1 VIQIIHRRGPWRSF
15 DAVEFYTL
23 GWLNWINNRRRLK
36 LTQNIPPAEADVRF
50 YTQSEELAMVARH
63 SNNLASGKS
72 GTVLT
77 NIGAYPMKKSAYLAC
92 VLLVFLL
99 VSQKNGAAETAENP
113 AVSAQVADEV
123 AVESVNTTSHGLEAA
138 LARLSALAPPP
149 QLSDREPGLHTVS
162 CLPGT
167 AGGSNEVEGESYTC
181 GVFTV
186 PQNWVNPDG
195 RNLDLGFLVARAT
208 GENPQ
213 PDPLLFL
220 AGGPGASAVL
230 AGNFDKYQN
239 VRADR
244 DIIFFDIRG
253 VGASQRLGFEEC
265 LVLALEN
272 DAPADQIEALQA
284 AATRFLAVAK
294 SEEAPESPDLSELN
308 LPLLNATC
316 WEQFS
321 AKQIDSNQFTTA
333 SSARDAVELIKALG
347 YEIFNIEGASY
358 GTRLAMTIMDNMA
371 EYDDAPKL
379 RSVILDST
387 FPPSVYLI
395 RTIVRSDHDFML
407 QLLNDCRADA
417 VCDRAYPNLA
427 ARLAALLNSLEQT
440 SLTVNGETVTI
451 DDVVDQLTDVT
462 NTRAGFMPRMIAE
475 LELGVLD
482 TYLALRA
489 GEVGTDPAE
498 PLPEIAFDPS
508 DPVQA
513 FLADASAHLD
523 DIAAAE
529 FRVYMNIGLVQEE
542 PLPTLAAII
551 AEGYPGK
558 TGNQMLEMLQKLTA
572 KDISGSPYVAQQLA
586 IVASTQG
593 TPEMELANTRRGI
606 TGGIPHFLY
615 SSIHCADDILHER
628 YEDAENSYNDLQ
640 FPQLVDLD
648 MSRVQAGR
656 CKNWSITAA
665 PIEVKD
671 PVNSNVPTMILQGA
685 YDSRTPIYMG
695 RRADRELDNSIL
707 VLIPQQGHG
716 TWNHAESCVGRI
728 ATGFVQNPDADID
741 LGCVEA
747 RQPQWALPYESQP

>member
-1 VIQIIHRRGPWRSF
+1 
-15 DAVEFYTL
+15 
-23 GWLNWINNRRRLK
+23 
-36 LTQNIPPAEADVRF
+36 
-50 YTQSEELAMVARH
+50 
-63 SNNLASGKS
+63 
-72 GTVLT
+72 
-77 NIGAYPMKKSAYLAC
+77 MKKSAYVAC

-99 VSQKNGAAETAENP
+99 VSQKNWAAETAENP
-113 AVSAQVADEV
+113 AASAQVADEV
-123 AVESVNTTSHGLEAA
+123 AVESVHTTSHGLEAA

-167 AGGSNEVEGESYTC
+167 APGSDEVEGESYSC

-213 PDPLLFL
+213 PDPLLYL
-220 AGGPGASAVL
+220 AGGPGQSAVFSNNL
-230 AGNFDKYQN
+230 GKYEN
-239 VRADR
+239 LRAHR

-265 LVLALEN
+265 LVLAVEKG
-272 DAPADQIEALQA
+272 APTDQIDALQA
-284 AATRFLAVAK
+284 AASSFLAVAN
-294 SEEAPESPDLSELN
+294 SEETPATPELSDLN

-321 AKQIDSNQFTTA
+321 SRGIDLNQFTTA
-333 SSARDAVELIKALG
+333 TSARDTVELIKALG
-347 YEIFNIEGASY
+347 YDSFNIEGASY
-358 GTRLAMTIMDNMA
+358 GTRLAMTIMDDMA
-371 EYDDAPKL
+371 QYDDAPAL

-395 RTIVRSDHDFML
+395 RTIVRSDHDLML
-407 QLLNDCRADA
+407 QVLNECRADA

-440 SLTVNGETVTI
+440 PLTVNGETVTI
-451 DDVVDQLTDVT
+451 DDVVDQLTNVT

-498 PLPEIAFDPS
+498 PLPETAWDRS

-513 FLADASAHLD
+513 FLADASALLD

-529 FRVYMNIGLVQEE
+529 FRVYMKIGLVQEE
-542 PLPTLAAII
+542 PLPTLEAII

-558 TGNQMLEMLQKLTA
+558 TGNQMREMLQQLTPQA
-572 KDISGSPYVAQQLA
+572 VSASPYVAQQLA
-586 IVASTQG
+586 ILASSEG
-593 TPEMELANTRRGI
+593 TPEMELANTRRSI

-628 YEDAENSYNDLQ
+628 YEDAVNSYNDLQ

-656 CKNWSITAA
+656 CEGWPITAA

-671 PVNSNVPTMILQGA
+671 PVNSNVPTIILQGA
-685 YDSRTPIYMG
+685 YDSATPIYMG
-695 RRADRELDNSIL
+695 RRAERELENSIL

-716 TWNHAESCVGRI
+716 TWNDAESCVGRI
-728 ATGFVQNPDADID
+728 AAVFVKNPDAAID
-741 LGCVEA
+741 LSCIEA

>member
-1 VIQIIHRRGPWRSF
+1 
-15 DAVEFYTL
+15 
-23 GWLNWINNRRRLK
+23 
-36 LTQNIPPAEADVRF
+36 
-50 YTQSEELAMVARH
+50 
-63 SNNLASGKS
+63 
-72 GTVLT
+72 
-77 NIGAYPMKKSAYLAC
+77 MKKSAYLAC

-99 VSQKNGAAETAENP
+99 VSQKNWAAGTAENS
-113 AVSAQVADEV
+113 AASAQVADEV
-123 AVESVNTTSHGLEAA
+123 AVESVHTTSHRLEAA

-162 CLPGT
+162 CLQGT
-167 AGGSNEVEGESYTC
+167 AGGSNEVEGESYIC

-208 GENPQ
+208 GENPL
-213 PDPLLFL
+213 PDPLLYL

-230 AGNFDKYQN
+230 ARNFDKYQN

-253 VGASQRLGFEEC
+253 VGVSQRLGFEEC
-265 LVLALEN
+265 LVLALEKG
-272 DAPADQIEALQA
+272 APTDQIEALQA
-284 AATRFLAVAK
+284 AATRFLAVAN
-294 SEEAPESPDLSELN
+294 SDEAPPSPDLSDLN

-321 AKQIDSNQFTTA
+321 SRGIDPSQFTTA
-333 SSARDAVELIKALG
+333 ASARDAVELIKALG

-358 GTRLAMTIMDNMA
+358 GTRLAMTIMNNMA
-371 EYDDAPKL
+371 EYDDAPEL

-395 RTIVRSDHDFML
+395 RTLVRSDHDFML

-427 ARLAALLNSLEQT
+427 ARLAALLKSLEQT

-498 PLPEIAFDPS
+498 PLPEIALDPS

-513 FLADASAHLD
+513 FLADASALLD

-542 PLPTLAAII
+542 PLPTLEAII

-628 YEDAENSYNDLQ
+628 YEDAVNSYNDLQ
-640 FPQLVDLD
+640 FQQLVDLD

-671 PVNSNVPTMILQGA
+671 PVNSNVPTIILQGA
-685 YDSRTPIYMG
+685 YDFRTPIYMG
-695 RRADRELDNSIL
+695 RRADRELENSIL
-707 VLIPQQGHG
+707 VLIPQQRHA
-716 TWNHAESCVGRI
+716 TWNDAESCVGQI
-728 ATGFVQNPDADID
+728 ATGFVQNPDAAID
-741 LGCVEA
+741 LSCVEA